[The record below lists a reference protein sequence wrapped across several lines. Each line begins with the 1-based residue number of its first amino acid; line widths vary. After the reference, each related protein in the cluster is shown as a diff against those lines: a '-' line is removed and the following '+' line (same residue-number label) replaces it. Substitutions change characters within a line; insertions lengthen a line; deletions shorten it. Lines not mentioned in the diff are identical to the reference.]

1 MVQLVVA
8 DDGAGVYVDW
18 GVIHISGA
26 NLAIIALMLVL
37 FVLALIIPFPRP
49 HRSRGRDLP

>member
-49 HRSRGRDLP
+49 HRSRGRGLP